1 VSDRDDLLWFSDRV
15 RIRASDCVWGLGL
28 EMGFMVRV
36 MICIWLGLGFV

>member
-1 VSDRDDLLWFSDRV
+1 MSDRDDLLWFSDRV
-15 RIRASDCVWGLGL
+15 RIRASDCVWGLRL